1 MIVGSLLLPS
11 IGGGVCQ
18 TATTLFNNAFELGL
32 PIVRRHNHSF
42 YISHY
47 PLGRDATVSW
57 GGPDLVFKND
67 LEHALLIKSSYTSST
82 LTFTF
87 FGTPTGRR
95 VVVDDEPADELARA
109 RDELRVRPV
118 RGRPARFARRA
129 ARTRAAST
137 SRSTA
142 RCTSAGR
149 CCART
154 RSRAATSRSARR
166 SSTARGRTRRGS
178 TSRCRRPS
186 SVVPPPRYDPAS
198 GSRP

>member
-32 PIVRRHNHSF
+32 PIVRRYNHSF

-57 GGPDLVFKND
+57 GGPDLVFRND
-67 LEHALLIKSSYTSST
+67 LKHALLIKSSYTNST

-95 VVVDDEPADELARA
+95 VISTTSPQTNWTAPKTSYAYDPYAAPGSIRTSSGSNQSGFDVTVKRTVYERGKVLRKDAFASRYIPVGPTVVYGPGTNPPRIDFTL
-109 RDELRVRPV
+109 
-118 RGRPARFARRA
+118 
-129 ARTRAAST
+129 
-137 SRSTA
+137 
-142 RCTSAGR
+142 
-149 CCART
+149 
-154 RSRAATSRSARR
+154 
-166 SSTARGRTRRGS
+166 
-178 TSRCRRPS
+178 
-186 SVVPPPRYDPAS
+186 PPPE
-198 GSRP
+198 